1 MDDRNDG
8 YRVAVL
14 CACLFAACVLSPGET
29 RAQAGAKSPSST
41 HVDEQAAED
50 RRYSMMLRGV
60 PIEPALEKLVDITQI
75 NLAYASELVGN
86 TRVFCSARS
95 VTVNEL
101 LGCILEDARLDF
113 YVTSTGTYV
122 LTAAPEKQ
130 PRQGRLAGVVVDAST
145 GDPLPYANILLADA
159 GVGTAANDEGI
170 FALAPLVAGAHRLIV
185 TYVGFETRVDS
196 IWIAPGGSAKRRIEL
211 KAQSVAT
218 GPVVVNG
225 LQQRLPSQE
234 LGRAAAS
241 QLELAEVSSVGTPDV
256 ARSAGGLM
264 GVGQQ
269 EPMAEL
275 HIQGGGGGEHQVRL
289 DGVPIRNP
297 VTLGRLLGA
306 FSPLAIER
314 LDVHKAGFGVEYGSR
329 LSGVVDAAHSL
340 APDGSVM
347 TVQADALSING
358 RVQGAFTL
366 PEGKEVTTMGAF
378 RKSVWDVFSYPML
391 EQLITSWHVVDPL
404 LVPAA
409 TGGNASGANPGDR
422 TAIVDFSDYHGA
434 ARLRLSPLESIHVS
448 LYRGHNMIDSRADIA
463 GTADASQ
470 DRYHWTN
477 WSGQARYSWM
487 PGART
492 LGRVRLYASR
502 QSIGHGYE
510 MPSSYGDSSAAALDY
525 PYDGN
530 RLYEAGLEGRM
541 EMSLTSRH
549 HLTGGLRVRRIGS
562 RAVIEN
568 HFFEPLAY
576 DHGAWQLSGS
586 IKDELSLGFGTTLE
600 AGTRLTYIFE
610 RQTLYAEPRAA
621 LRYDGLHPGIGAYA
635 FKVAGGMYR
644 QFVNRYD
651 LGSTGPTAVVP
662 SLRIW
667 LPVDRS
673 LAPPRAYHLAAE
685 ALWKPSERWKIN
697 AESYYKHQARLLAI
711 NYPALISSG
720 GVSSS
725 GAASPAI
732 ELQQSAFIAPT
743 SGFAAGGGIRIR
755 RQGPQ
760 WTGTLSYEHSHV
772 RRHFPGRFNERSMPP
787 PWSQP
792 HQLSA
797 DGSYRLLNGLDVRM
811 RWTGAWGR
819 SWGFRRAYYDYLA
832 PQSET
837 GEYAP
842 FDLGDPASHALPPF
856 YRMDAGLMWRPDWQ
870 RLDAGFRAEVV
881 NLFDRQNE
889 LDWTLRTTDSG
900 YERFART
907 LPGRHVIISVRLS
920 F

>member
-1 MDDRNDG
+1 MDDRNNA
-8 YRVAVL
+8 YRVALV
-14 CACLFAACVLSPGET
+14 CACLFAILALSSGEI
-29 RAQAGAKSPSST
+29 RAQAGAESASNAG
-41 HVDEQAAED
+41 VEEQAAED

-60 PIEPALEKLVDITQI
+60 PVEQALEKLVDVTQI
-75 NLAYASELVGN
+75 NLAYESELVGD
-86 TRVFCSARS
+86 TPIFCSARS
-95 VTVNEL
+95 AKASEL

-130 PRQGRLAGVVVDAST
+130 PRYGRLAGVVVDAST

-159 GVGTAANDEGI
+159 GVGTAANDEGV
-170 FALAPLVAGAHRLIV
+170 FALAPLVAGSHRLIV
-185 TYVGFETRVDS
+185 TYVGFETRIDS
-196 IWIAPGGSAKRRIEL
+196 IWIAPGDSARKRIEL
-211 KAQSVAT
+211 QARSATT
-218 GPVVVNG
+218 GPIVING
-225 LQQRLPSQE
+225 LQQRLPSHQ

-241 QLELAEVSSVGTPDV
+241 PQELAQLSSVGTPDV
-256 ARSAGGLM
+256 ARSTGGLM
-264 GVGQQ
+264 GVAVQ
-269 EPMAEL
+269 EPMADL

-306 FSPLAIER
+306 FSPLAIDR
-314 LDVHKAGFGVEYGSR
+314 LEVHKAGFGVEYGSR
-329 LSGVVDAAHSL
+329 LSGVVSATHSV
-340 APDGSVM
+340 APDGSAM
-347 TVQADALSING
+347 TLQADPLSING
-358 RVQGAFTL
+358 RMQGAFTL
-366 PEGKEVTTMGAF
+366 PKGEQVTAMAAF

-404 LVPAA
+404 LVPSA
-409 TGGNASGANPGDR
+409 TGGSASDVNVGDR

-434 ARLRLSPLESIHVS
+434 ARLQLSPLESIHVS

-463 GTADASQ
+463 GAADASQ

-477 WSGQARYSWM
+477 WSGQARFSWM
-487 PGART
+487 PGSRT

-510 MPSSYGDSSAAALDY
+510 MPSSYGDSSAATLDY

-541 EMSLTSRH
+541 EMSLSSH
-549 HLTGGLRVRRIGS
+549 HHVTGGLRVRRIGS
-562 RAVIEN
+562 RALVEN
-568 HFFEPLAY
+568 HFFRPLAY
-576 DHGAWQLSGS
+576 DHGAWQVSGS
-586 IKDELSLGFGTTLE
+586 VNDELSLGFGTTLE
-600 AGTRLTYIFE
+600 AGTRLTYIFN
-610 RQTLYAEPRAA
+610 RQTLYAEPRAT
-621 LRYDGLHPGIGAYA
+621 LRYDGLHPEIGAYA
-635 FKVAGGMYR
+635 FQVAGGIYR

-673 LAPPRAYHLAAE
+673 LAPPRAYHLATE

-697 AESYYKHQARLLAI
+697 IESYYKHQARLLAI
-711 NYPALISSG
+711 NYPALISTG
-720 GVSSS
+720 EGVVW
-725 GAASPAI
+725 PAVPL
-732 ELQQSAFIAPT
+732 EQSDFLAPT
-743 SGFAAGGGIRIR
+743 TGFAAGGGIRIR
-755 RQGPQ
+755 RHGPA
-760 WTGTLSYEHSHV
+760 WSGTLSYELSHV
-772 RRHFPGRFNERSMPP
+772 RRRFPGRFSERSMPP
-787 PWSQP
+787 PWNQP

-797 DGSYRLLNGLDVRM
+797 DGSYRVLDGLDVRM

-832 PQSET
+832 PQSEP

-842 FDLGDPASHALPPF
+842 FDLSDPASHTLPPF
-856 YRMDAGLMWRPDWQ
+856 YRMDAGLTWHPDWQ
-870 RLDAGFRAEVV
+870 LLDARLRADVV
-881 NLFDRQNE
+881 NLFDRQNQ
-889 LDWTLRTTDSG
+889 LDWTLRTVDSG
-900 YERFART
+900 YQRFART
-907 LPGRHVIISVRLS
+907 LPGRHVILSLRLS